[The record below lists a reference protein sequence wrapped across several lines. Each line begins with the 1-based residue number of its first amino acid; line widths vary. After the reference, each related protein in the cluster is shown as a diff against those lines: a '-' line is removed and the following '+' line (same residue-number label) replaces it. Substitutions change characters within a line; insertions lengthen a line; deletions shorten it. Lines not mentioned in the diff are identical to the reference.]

1 METLEVEMTR
11 RSTEKSS
18 TQVPPQQVLLY
29 SRPAAL
35 YRKRSFR
42 DRRAEYDDDV
52 DDDPPSPSFVP
63 PAPSVLTRL
72 GARRML
78 ARAVRWHFACG
89 EETRKRSKME
99 TLDTVFEFKSK

>member
-18 TQVPPQQVLLY
+18 TQVPPQVSLY

-52 DDDPPSPSFVP
+52 DDDSPSPSFVP
-63 PAPSVLTRL
+63 PSVLARL

>member
-18 TQVPPQQVLLY
+18 TQVPPQVSLY

-42 DRRAEYDDDV
+42 DRRAAYDDDV
-52 DDDPPSPSFVP
+52 DDDSPSPSFGP
-63 PAPSVLTRL
+63 PSVLARARL

>member
-1 METLEVEMTR
+1 METLKVEMTR

-18 TQVPPQQVLLY
+18 TQVSLY
-29 SRPAAL
+29 SRAAAL

-52 DDDPPSPSFVP
+52 DDDSPSPSFVP
-63 PAPSVLTRL
+63 PSVLARL

-89 EETRKRSKME
+89 QETRKRSKME
-99 TLDTVFEFKSK
+99 TLDTVFEFRWK